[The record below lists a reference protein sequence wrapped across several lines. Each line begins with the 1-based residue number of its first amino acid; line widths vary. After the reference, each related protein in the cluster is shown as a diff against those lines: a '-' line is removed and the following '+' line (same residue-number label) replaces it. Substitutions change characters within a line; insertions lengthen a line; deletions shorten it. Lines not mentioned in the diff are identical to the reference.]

1 VQPQAQLVR
10 EPVLPGEGI
19 DLEDLGERA
28 SEAMKFETKI
38 AILLSR
44 KGGQIWCVGPE
55 ATVYQ
60 AIEMMADRGIGAL
73 LVLDGG
79 KLAGVVS
86 ERDYA
91 RKVVLKG
98 RTSKETLVKEIMT
111 SRVITVTPD
120 HSVDECMALMTE
132 KRIRHLPVLAGD
144 AVVGVLS
151 IGDLVKFII
160 SAQEETIQQLENYIT
175 GKYPA

>member
-1 VQPQAQLVR
+1 
-10 EPVLPGEGI
+10 
-19 DLEDLGERA
+19 
-28 SEAMKFETKI
+28 MKLETKI
-38 AILLSR
+38 RVLLNR
-44 KGGQIWCVGPE
+44 KGAHVWSIGPE
-55 ATVYQ
+55 ASVYQ
-60 AIEMMADRGIGAL
+60 AIELMADKGIGAL

-79 KLAGVVS
+79 KLVGIIS

-111 SRVITVTPD
+111 VQVFTVAPE
-120 HSVDECMALMTE
+120 HSVDDCMTLMTE

-144 AVVGVLS
+144 AVAGVLS

-160 SAQEETIQQLENYIT
+160 SEQDETIHQLENYIT
-175 GKYPA
+175 GKYPG